1 MALTEEELKAHAYIT
16 LRSGERFSYANP
28 GPFRF
33 DDIAE
38 SLAKTARFRG
48 HTRGFYSVAEHSIF
62 VASLAELDKQPP
74 IVLRA
79 CLIHDAHEA
88 YTGDVPSPLKWA
100 CPAFKKLEDK
110 VEHALRLALCPEIP
124 PGVFEIVKRYDLEAL
139 YIEASMLFEPAPA
152 WAKPARPY
160 PLKRSLGGVSWEN
173 ARAGFLEAA
182 RALGFKVE

>member
-16 LRSGERFSYANP
+16 LRSGEKFSYANP
-28 GPFRF
+28 GPFLMS
-33 DDIAE
+33 DIAE

-48 HTRGFYSVAEHSIF
+48 HTRGFYSVAEHSVF
-62 VASLAELDKQPP
+62 VAALAERDKQPT
-74 IVLRA
+74 IVQRA

-110 VEHALRLALCPEIP
+110 VEHALLLALCPEIP
-124 PGVFEIVKRYDLEAL
+124 PGTFQIVKRYDLEAL
-139 YIEASMLFEPAPA
+139 YLEASMLFDPVPA
-152 WAKPARPY
+152 WAKPERPY
-160 PLKRSLGGVSWEN
+160 PFSRRLGESNWES
-173 ARAGFLEAA
+173 ARFGFLRSA